1 VTAKELLDELW
12 DVLPEIGMKA
22 VNVPRALPFG
32 QVALRP
38 RKVEIES

>member
-22 VNVPRALPFG
+22 MNVPRALPLG
-32 QVALRP
+32 QISFRP
-38 RKVEIES
+38 RKIEIES